1 MPSIVEVES
10 TLTDRYQTTVPET
23 VRRALGLNKR
33 DKIHY
38 SIRPDGEVVL
48 TRATPEDVDD
58 PVLGAFLALLERDI
72 SAHPER
78 VSPLDSELLAAMQQ
92 SASEIGEIDLDAPLR
107 EDEE

>member
-33 DKIHY
+33 DKINY
-38 SIRPDGEVVL
+38 SIRHDGEVVL
-48 TRATPEDVDD
+48 SRATPEDMED
-58 PVLGAFLALLERDI
+58 PVLGAFLDLLERDL
-72 SAHPER
+72 SARPER
-78 VSPLDSELLAAMQQ
+78 VLPLDSELLAAMQEA
-92 SASEIGEIDLDAPLR
+92 ASEAGEIDLDNPLE